1 MGTSKLNREVAGTH
15 FLRRKH
21 CGHPIKVDSRGFA
34 CCPICKLAFNDGVPG
49 DDRADIE
56 IRAVGYTPIDPAV
69 HDMDSSKI
77 KARKE
82 ATALKSMC
90 RR

>member
-49 DDRADIE
+49 DDRADVE
-56 IRAVGYTPIDPAV
+56 IRAVGYTPLQEQAPPPNRYRKPRA
-69 HDMDSSKI
+69 
-77 KARKE
+77 AR
-82 ATALKSMC
+82 
-90 RR
+90 